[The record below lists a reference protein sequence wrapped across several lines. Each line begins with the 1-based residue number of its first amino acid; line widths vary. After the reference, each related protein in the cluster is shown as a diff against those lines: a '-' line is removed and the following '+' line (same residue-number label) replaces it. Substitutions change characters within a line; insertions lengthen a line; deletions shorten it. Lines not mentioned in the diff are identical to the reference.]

1 MELADLFGYAG
12 IFTGVA
18 FMVPQVY
25 KSWKTKSVGDLSWG
39 MIALFFLNCIFWFTY
54 GALLGS
60 LQLMLANGIAFLV
73 SITQIAFKVRYSRSS
88 LL

>member
-1 MELADLFGYAG
+1 MQIADFFGYAG

-54 GALLGS
+54 GFLLGS
-60 LQLMLANGIAFLV
+60 PQLMLANGAAFLV
-73 SITQIAFKVRYSRSS
+73 SIAQMTFKVQYSGNPQD
-88 LL
+88 